1 MSPDAGRVNPSIARR
16 LRWAGIVG
24 AAVVVVAVIAGV
36 LSRSASANRVR
47 EWTDEQALPSV
58 PALTDVVSG
67 QIQFMMVDLAIAMG
81 MIQEGKVQA
90 YGVPS
95 ATRVKA
101 MPDIP
106 TIAEAGVPGYAGS
119 GWFSV
124 VARAG
129 TPRSSIDKINGILT
143 AYLKQPEVQTKLYA
157 LAIQPLTQRNAPLS
171 ARNLA

>member
-1 MSPDAGRVNPSIARR
+1 
-16 LRWAGIVG
+16 
-24 AAVVVVAVIAGV
+24 
-36 LSRSASANRVR
+36 
-47 EWTDEQALPSV
+47 
-58 PALTDVVSG
+58 
-67 QIQFMMVDLAIAMG
+67 MMVDLAVAMG
-81 MIQEGKVQA
+81 LIQEGKVKA

-101 MPDIP
+101 IPDIP

-143 AYLKQPEVQTKLYA
+143 AYLKRPEVQTKLYA
-157 LAIQPLTQRNAPLS
+157 LAIQPLTSTPDELEKHIATEIVKWAQVVRDAGIEPQ
-171 ARNLA
+171 